1 MTSTSCSPTPRKPDH
16 LRQFPKPVKSDPLER
31 PVVWRRGVDDILMP
45 QDAGLCQAVYLSKGG
60 LAKPP
65 LHPGT
70 HDKGSLSQAVTK
82 GLETG
87 DWKGWTEAINKP
99 SSGPRAGQDSFD
111 TRKERI
117 SRKFQF
123 PKGWEFMK
131 NATDSS
137 LA

>member
-82 GLETG
+82 VCLIMFIASQVNSALLLA
-87 DWKGWTEAINKP
+87 WN
-99 SSGPRAGQDSFD
+99 
-111 TRKERI
+111 I
-117 SRKFQF
+117 SHLTRKFQF